1 MIFEV
6 GAAATY
12 LVVAIYVFSIA
23 SIGYKLYLHAV
34 YERPMN
40 LWFEMLY
47 MYAIIV
53 IVNLEHLQQLF

>member
-12 LVVAIYVFSIA
+12 LVVAIYVFCLF

-40 LWFEMLY
+40 LWLEMLY
-47 MYAIIV
+47 IYAIIAINV
-53 IVNLEHLQQLF
+53 TGFL

>member
-12 LVVAIYVFSIA
+12 LVAAIYVFCLL

-40 LWFEMLY
+40 IWLEALY
-47 MYAIIV
+47 MYALIAI
-53 IVNLEHLQQLF
+53 NFTGFL